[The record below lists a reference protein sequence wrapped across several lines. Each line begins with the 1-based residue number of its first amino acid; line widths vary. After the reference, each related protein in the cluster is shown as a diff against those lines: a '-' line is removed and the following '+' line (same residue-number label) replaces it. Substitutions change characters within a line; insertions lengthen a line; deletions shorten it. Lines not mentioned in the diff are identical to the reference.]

1 MKGRDEVSVLIE
13 VEIKGLPPS
22 VNKMYGVSRH
32 GKFKLGDVS
41 KWQAQAVTEI
51 QRKRTSRSVYTGDVE
66 LSIILYSNSRR
77 RWDVDNRVKAL
88 QDCLQF
94 AGVVENDA
102 QVQKLTVERVYGN
115 SEKTFVK
122 VIKI

>member
-1 MKGRDEVSVLIE
+1 MSVLIE

-102 QVQKLTVERVYGN
+102 QVQKLTVERVHGN
-115 SEKTFVK
+115 SEKTFLTVCEYNAR
-122 VIKI
+122 

>member
-1 MKGRDEVSVLIE
+1 MSVLIE

-32 GKFKLGDVS
+32 GKF